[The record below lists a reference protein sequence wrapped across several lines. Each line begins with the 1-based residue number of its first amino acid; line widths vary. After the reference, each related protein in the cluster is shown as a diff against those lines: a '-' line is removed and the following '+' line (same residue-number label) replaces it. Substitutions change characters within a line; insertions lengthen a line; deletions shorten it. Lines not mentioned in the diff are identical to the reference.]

1 MKTDHLRNNYLELG
15 VAACKAGRLDQAAKM
30 LEAGVT
36 ECERLNLKDLGT
48 AALLYNL
55 AVVYQKS
62 GLSGQVERLLLR
74 SLKLVRQYGQGYS
87 PALYTVSRLL
97 ADYYFCKG
105 NFEAAG
111 YYYRQALKNPS
122 LRLPDK
128 MHYLMRLA
136 SIENAYARHAR
147 VQQICT
153 KIYQLQKEHYPNS
166 KDHPVIQKLQSATSF
181 EATETF
187 AADLSVSTTEA
198 AKQASAQISVPQLSN
213 NSTVFVA

>member
-15 VAACKAGRLDQAAKM
+15 VTACKAGRLDQAAKM

-36 ECERLNLKDLGT
+36 ECERLNLRDLGT
-48 AALLYNL
+48 AALLFNL

-74 SLKLVRQYGQGYS
+74 ALKLVRQYGRGNN
-87 PALYTVSRLL
+87 PALYAVSRLL
-97 ADYYFCKG
+97 AEYYFCKG

-111 YYYRQALKNPS
+111 YYYRQVLKNPS

-136 SIENAYARHAR
+136 SIENAFARHAR

-153 KIYQLQKEHYPNS
+153 KIYQLQKEHYPDS
-166 KDHPVIQKLQSATSF
+166 KDHPVMQNLNTTNPR
-181 EATETF
+181 EASETF
-187 AADLSVSTTEA
+187 IEDLGVPTSESP
-198 AKQASAQISVPQLSN
+198 KQASAQISVPQHSN
-213 NSTVFVA
+213 SSGVFVA